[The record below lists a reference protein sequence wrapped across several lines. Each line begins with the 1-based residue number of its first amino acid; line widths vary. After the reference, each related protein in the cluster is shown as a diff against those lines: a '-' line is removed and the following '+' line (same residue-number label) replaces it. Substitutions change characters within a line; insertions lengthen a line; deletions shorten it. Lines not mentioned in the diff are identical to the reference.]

1 MGKIYTNPFDWDFS
15 DDKTLIF
22 VDNNMDKAKVE
33 EAIQQALS
41 DFDIK
46 LEGQDLLYK
55 LIVNGQENGSI
66 NIPEDQFLKSATY
79 DSENKKFTFVV
90 GDTTI
95 DVNAEDLFEG
105 LATSSDIE
113 EINEKNSEQDA
124 ALENLA
130 TKEELNEVDA
140 KFVDY
145 MTAEDINTALAL
157 KADTDSV
164 YTKEEIDN
172 AGYLTEHQDI
182 SNLATKAEVEAV
194 DTKVDAIEI
203 PDVSGFAVKTEVET
217 ALANKANV
225 GDSYTKAE
233 SDEKYVFAT
242 NLATVAT
249 SGSYYDLE
257 DVPPTNRAFHSEWPT
272 DTTLEDFCQAVVLD
286 ATAVVGESYLGEL
299 RCTGLPV
306 GMVNGEVKV
315 EVLGEP
321 NHKIL
326 LLTVTSTNL
335 SPYHWELSY
344 LNGRQYGWR
353 EWMENIQLAE
363 VATSGDYND
372 LQNTPII
379 PDVSGFAVKTEVDTS
394 LAEKAD
400 ADDVYTKTE
409 SDETFQPLGEYV
421 PVEDYNELLRK
432 FASLEN
438 YVNIFIKDRE
448 EKMDEIISNMSAD
461 NKEVVIETPM
471 ESIVVPETTVAY
483 SITAPLAD
491 NSTVELTSNKYAYI
505 INTSEE
511 PVSTSISHQYNDETS
526 ATTVYLSGQFDTLT
540 LENITIGSSS
550 SIEPA
555 TVNAVEIPQTNH
567 QNITLALNFN
577 DGATITNNSEYAVT
591 INNKGEGEGALTI
604 VAPNSTV
611 TLNNGSYTTLN
622 AEVSDNTLVIKKI
635 AHIKNLNVTKGNVKV
650 EVGRASAIANVVEN
664 YTVADGYSLDY
675 IHGEITSAN
684 VSKLTSEGTWTLAED
699 INKSGR
705 FAPGIFASDDIVW
718 NLNGHDITFTNTQ
731 GYANFLLRGSLQLEI
746 NGNGTVTNNAG
757 DYGFWA
763 AAEGVKV
770 VINGGTY
777 YAATHVLYAEK
788 GTIEVNGG
796 EFHLTDGDTADKD
809 ANGNF
814 KFLLNCKDENYRSG
828 IANIIVRGGKFYD
841 FDPANCAAEG
851 VGTSFVAEGYGSV
864 MTTEIIDGVE
874 HKVYTVQQ
882 A

>member
-1 MGKIYTNPFDWDFS
+1 MGKIYINPFDWGFS
-15 DDKTLIF
+15 DDKTLLM
-22 VDNNMDKAKVE
+22 VDPSMDKNQVQ
-33 EAIQQALS
+33 EAIQEALS

-66 NIPEDQFLKSATY
+66 NIPEDQFLKSASY
-79 DSENKKFTFVV
+79 DAENKKFTFVV
-90 GDTTI
+90 GDTSI
-95 DVNAEDLFEG
+95 DVNAEDLFDG
-105 LATSSDIE
+105 LATTSDIE
-113 EINEKNSEQDA
+113 ELNEKNNEQDA
-124 ALENLA
+124 TLENLA
-130 TKEELNEVDA
+130 TKDEVNEVEEKLSDYA
-140 KFVDY
+140 TIDDLNDIDSKFGDY
-145 MTAEDINTALAL
+145 MSAEEISASLQS
-157 KADTDSV
+157 KADADSV
-164 YTKEEIDN
+164 YTKTEIDN
-172 AGYLTEHQDI
+172 KGYLTEHQDI

-203 PDVSGFAVKTEVET
+203 PDVSGFAVKTEVDSV
-217 ALANKANV
+217 LANKANV

-233 SDEKYVFAT
+233 SDEKYVIAT
-242 NLATVAT
+242 NLAT
-249 SGSYYDLE
+249 
-257 DVPPTNRAFHSEWPT
+257 
-272 DTTLEDFCQAVVLD
+272 
-286 ATAVVGESYLGEL
+286 
-299 RCTGLPV
+299 
-306 GMVNGEVKV
+306 
-315 EVLGEP
+315 
-321 NHKIL
+321 
-326 LLTVTSTNL
+326 
-335 SPYHWELSY
+335 
-344 LNGRQYGWR
+344 
-353 EWMENIQLAE
+353 

-372 LQNTPII
+372 LQNTPTI
-379 PDVSGFAVKTEVDTS
+379 PDVSGFAVKTEVDAS

-421 PVEDYNELLRK
+421 SVEDYNELLRK

-448 EKMDEIISNMSAD
+448 DKMDEIISNMSAD

-511 PVSTSISHQYNDETS
+511 PVSTSISHQYNEETS
-526 ATTVYLSGQFDTLT
+526 ATTVYLTGQFDTLT

-577 DGATITNNSEYAVT
+577 DGATITNNSQYAVT
-591 INNKGEGEGALTI
+591 INNKNKGEGALTI
-604 VAPNSTV
+604 VAPLSTV
-611 TLNNGSYTTLN
+611 TINNGSYTDLD

-635 AHIKNLNVTKGNVKV
+635 AHIENLNVTKGNVKV
-650 EVGRASAIANVVEN
+650 EVGRESAIANVVEN
-664 YTVADGYSLDY
+664 YTIADGYSLDY

-718 NLNGHDITFTNTQ
+718 NLNGHNMTFTNTQ

-746 NGNGTVTNNAG
+746 NGNGTITNNAD

-770 VINGGTY
+770 VVNGGTY

-796 EFHLTDGDTADKD
+796 EFHLTNGDTAEKD
-809 ANGNF
+809 ENGNF
-814 KFLLNCKDENYRSG
+814 KFLLNCRDENYRSG

-841 FDPANCAAEG
+841 FDPGNCAAEG
-851 VGTSFVAEGYGSV
+851 VGTSFLADGFISV
-864 MTTEIIDGVE
+864 ETTETIDGVE
-874 HKVYTVQQ
+874 HKVYTVVENS
-882 A
+882 